1 MTYSAKTYSAKPGE
15 IGRTW
20 FVMDASD
27 EVLGRLATRAAT
39 VIRGK
44 HKPVFTA
51 HTDTG
56 DFVVVVNA
64 EKVKLTGNKL
74 DKKKFRRHTGYPGGL
89 VEIPYRR
96 LLETH
101 PERAIEQA
109 VYGMLPK
116 GRLGRQLRHKLK
128 VYKGAEH
135 PHSSQKPE
143 PLTIDGPIPVKMEPE
158 PQPKPRK
165 PQAKKPA
172 KPKEDKAKPARKAPA
187 KRKPS
192 AKKSAPKKS
201 KPVEE
206 EAPVAE
212 APVAEAPPADP
223 EAPTAAG
230 GSGGAGAE
238 GAGAPSIKEDKS

>member
-1 MTYSAKTYSAKPGE
+1 MKTYSAKPGE
-15 IGRTW
+15 IGRAW

-27 EVLGRLATRAAT
+27 QVLGRLATRAAT

-64 EKVKLTGNKL
+64 EKVKLTGGKL
-74 DKKKFRRHTGYPGGL
+74 DKKQFRRHTGYPGGL

-128 VYKGAEH
+128 VYAGPEH
-135 PHSSQKPE
+135 PHASQQPE
-143 PLTIDGPIPVKMEPE
+143 PLSVSGPIPVHVAPPPARKPR
-158 PQPKPRK
+158 PPKPKKPSTAKSAAKTTAKKKPAARK
-165 PQAKKPA
+165 AKAKPA
-172 KPKEDKAKPARKAPA
+172 KPKEN
-187 KRKPS
+187 S
-192 AKKSAPKKS
+192 
-201 KPVEE
+201 
-206 EAPVAE
+206 
-212 APVAEAPPADP
+212 
-223 EAPTAAG
+223 
-230 GSGGAGAE
+230 
-238 GAGAPSIKEDKS
+238 

>member
-1 MTYSAKTYSAKPGE
+1 MKTYSAKPGE

-20 FVMDASD
+20 FVMDAD
-27 EVLGRLATRAAT
+27 GAVLGRLATRAAT

-56 DFVVVVNA
+56 DFVVVINA

-74 DKKKFRRHTGYPGGL
+74 DRKRFRRHTGYPGGL

-101 PERAIEQA
+101 PERAIEKA

-143 PLTIDGPIPVKMEPE
+143 PLGVDGPIPVHVEP
-158 PQPKPRK
+158 PPARRARKPKPKKATTARPAAKATTRK
-165 PQAKKPA
+165 STAKKGG
-172 KPKEDKAKPARKAPA
+172 ARKKTAP
-187 KRKPS
+187 RKS
-192 AKKSAPKKS
+192 TKKES
-201 KPVEE
+201 
-206 EAPVAE
+206 
-212 APVAEAPPADP
+212 
-223 EAPTAAG
+223 
-230 GSGGAGAE
+230 
-238 GAGAPSIKEDKS
+238 

>member
-1 MTYSAKTYSAKPGE
+1 VKTYSAKPGE
-15 IGRTW
+15 IGRKW

-27 EVLGRLATRAAT
+27 EVLGRLATRVAT

-64 EKVKLTGNKL
+64 KKVKLTGNKL
-74 DKKKFRRHTGYPGGL
+74 DKKHYRRHTGYPGGL

-128 VYKGAEH
+128 VYAGPEH
-135 PHSSQKPE
+135 PHASQQPE
-143 PLTIDGPIPVKMEPE
+143 PLSVSGPIPVHVAPPPPM
-158 PQPKPRK
+158 KPRK
-165 PQAKKPA
+165 PKEKKASSGAKPAAKSTAKKKPA
-172 KPKEDKAKPARKAPA
+172 ARKSKAKPTARKPKET
-187 KRKPS
+187 S
-192 AKKSAPKKS
+192 
-201 KPVEE
+201 
-206 EAPVAE
+206 
-212 APVAEAPPADP
+212 
-223 EAPTAAG
+223 
-230 GSGGAGAE
+230 
-238 GAGAPSIKEDKS
+238 

>member
-1 MTYSAKTYSAKPGE
+1 MKTYSAKPGE

-20 FVMDASD
+20 FVMDAD
-27 EVLGRLATRAAT
+27 GAVLGRLATRAAT

-56 DFVVVVNA
+56 DFVVVINA

-74 DKKKFRRHTGYPGGL
+74 DRKRFRRHTGYPGGL

-101 PERAIEQA
+101 PERAIEKA

-143 PLTIDGPIPVKMEPE
+143 PLGVDGPIPVHVEP
-158 PQPKPRK
+158 PPAPKPRK
-165 PQAKKPA
+165 P
-172 KPKEDKAKPARKAPA
+172 KPKKATTAKPAAKATTRK
-187 KRKPS
+187 S
-192 AKKSAPKKS
+192 TAKK
-201 KPVEE
+201 
-206 EAPVAE
+206 
-212 APVAEAPPADP
+212 
-223 EAPTAAG
+223 
-230 GSGGAGAE
+230 GGARKKT
-238 GAGAPSIKEDKS
+238 APRTSTKKES

>member
-1 MTYSAKTYSAKPGE
+1 MKTYSAKPGE
-15 IGRTW
+15 IGRKW

-74 DKKKFRRHTGYPGGL
+74 DKKRYRRHTGYPGGL

-128 VYKGAEH
+128 VYAGPEH
-135 PHSSQKPE
+135 PHESQQPE
-143 PLTIDGPIPVKMEPE
+143 PLSVSGPIPVHVAPPPPM
-158 PQPKPRK
+158 KPRK
-165 PQAKKPA
+165 PKEKKSSEAKASAAKSTAKKKPA
-172 KPKEDKAKPARKAPA
+172 ARKSKAKPTARKPKET
-187 KRKPS
+187 S
-192 AKKSAPKKS
+192 
-201 KPVEE
+201 
-206 EAPVAE
+206 
-212 APVAEAPPADP
+212 
-223 EAPTAAG
+223 
-230 GSGGAGAE
+230 
-238 GAGAPSIKEDKS
+238 

>member
-1 MTYSAKTYSAKPGE
+1 VNAKTYSAKPGE
-15 IGRTW
+15 IGRKW

-116 GRLGRQLRHKLK
+116 GRLGRQLRTKLK
-128 VYKGAEH
+128 VYKGPEH
-135 PHSSQKPE
+135 PHTSQKPE
-143 PLTIDGPIPVKMEPE
+143 ALGVSGPIPVYVDPPPPM
-158 PQPKPRK
+158 KPRK
-165 PQAKKPA
+165 PKEKKA
-172 KPKEDKAKPARKAPA
+172 STSKAKPAA
-187 KRKPS
+187 S
-192 AKKSAPKKS
+192 KSSPKKKTGARKS
-201 KPVEE
+201 K
-206 EAPVAE
+206 AK
-212 APVAEAPPADP
+212 
-223 EAPTAAG
+223 PTARKT
-230 GSGGAGAE
+230 
-238 GAGAPSIKEDKS
+238 KESS

>member
-1 MTYSAKTYSAKPGE
+1 MKTYSAKPGE
-15 IGRTW
+15 IERRW
-20 FVMDASD
+20 FVVDATD
-27 EVLGRLATRAAT
+27 QVLGRLASRVAA

-44 HKPVFTA
+44 HKPVFTP

-74 DKKKFRRHTGYPGGL
+74 DRKRFRRHTGYPGGL

-109 VYGMLPK
+109 VWGMLPK

-135 PHSSQKPE
+135 PHTSQKPG
-143 PLTIDGPIPVKMEPE
+143 PLEAGATIPVYVGSP
-158 PQPKPRK
+158 PPRK
-165 PQAKKPA
+165 VRPPRQRKKAADAKKPV
-172 KPKEDKAKPARKAPA
+172 ARKKTTARKSTGRPAPESA
-187 KRKPS
+187 QKKTGPRKS
-192 AKKSAPKKS
+192 GARKKES
-201 KPVEE
+201 
-206 EAPVAE
+206 
-212 APVAEAPPADP
+212 
-223 EAPTAAG
+223 
-230 GSGGAGAE
+230 
-238 GAGAPSIKEDKS
+238 

>member
-15 IGRTW
+15 IGRKW

-128 VYKGAEH
+128 VYAGPEH
-135 PHSSQKPE
+135 PHESQQPE
-143 PLTIDGPIPVKMEPE
+143 PLTVSGPIPVHVAPPPPM
-158 PQPKPRK
+158 KPRK
-165 PQAKKPA
+165 PKEKKPA
-172 KPKEDKAKPARKAPA
+172 TAKPTA
-187 KRKPS
+187 KSSDPTL
-192 AKKSAPKKS
+192 PKK
-201 KPVEE
+201 
-206 EAPVAE
+206 
-212 APVAEAPPADP
+212 
-223 EAPTAAG
+223 
-230 GSGGAGAE
+230 
-238 GAGAPSIKEDKS
+238 